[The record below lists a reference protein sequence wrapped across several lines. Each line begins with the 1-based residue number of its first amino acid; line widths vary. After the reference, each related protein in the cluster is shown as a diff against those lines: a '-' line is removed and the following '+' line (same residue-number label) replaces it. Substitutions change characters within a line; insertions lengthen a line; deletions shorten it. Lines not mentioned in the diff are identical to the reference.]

1 MKYVKT
7 LSSVAKW
14 WLKTLRSFQV
24 ENATLFKLTI
34 IFFYEE
40 LTSYVFIKILELTYF
55 DAIY

>member
-14 WLKTLRSFQV
+14 WLKSLRSFQV
-24 ENATLFKLTI
+24 ENATLFKLKI
-34 IFFYEE
+34 RFFYEE
-40 LTSYVFIKILELTYF
+40 LTSYVFIEILELTYF

>member
-14 WLKTLRSFQV
+14 WLKRRRSFQV
-24 ENATLFKLTI
+24 ENFTLFKLKNLFI
-34 IFFYEE
+34 YEE

>member
-24 ENATLFKLTI
+24 ENTTLFKLTI